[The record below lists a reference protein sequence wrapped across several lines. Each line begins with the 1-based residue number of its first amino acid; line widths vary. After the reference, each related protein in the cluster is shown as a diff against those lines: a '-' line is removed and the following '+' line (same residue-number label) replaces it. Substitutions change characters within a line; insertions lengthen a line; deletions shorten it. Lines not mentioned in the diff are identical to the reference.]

1 MTNHSPYHYLDIGN
15 AGEDLVAHWLQSQGW
30 IIFDRRWRCRWGE
43 IDIVA
48 LYAEQ
53 IKDRE
58 VFSDGEVG
66 RTGDGESLILDSPHH
81 PITPSPHLPITP
93 SPTLVF
99 VEVKTRS
106 PNNWDAGGRNAI
118 ASSKQVKLWRTA
130 QMFLLAHPDK
140 ANYPCRFDVAIVSY
154 QEISTQLSG
163 DKFKE
168 KNLVSSYVAGYK
180 LTLQEYIT
188 AAFDAVQ

>member
-1 MTNHSPYHYLDIGN
+1 M
-15 AGEDLVAHWLQSQGW
+15 AHWLKSQGW
-30 IIFDRRWRCRWGE
+30 IILDRRWRCRWGE

-48 LYAEQ
+48 LYVEEGHGGQ
-53 IKDRE
+53 
-58 VFSDGEVG
+58 GG
-66 RTGDGESLILDSPHH
+66 QGGDLSSLSP
-81 PITPSPHLPITP
+81 PPPLSSSLPICL
-93 SPTLVF
+93 SPTLAF

-106 PNNWDAGGRNAI
+106 PKNWDAGGRNAI

-130 QMFLLAHPDK
+130 QMFLVAHPDK
-140 ANYPCRFDVAIVSY
+140 ADYPCRFDVAIVSY